1 MKNIKVNYII
11 YKPDNPVFNGHV
23 IDNEN
28 AIRVEFNFNLSLNTY
43 YQFIIN
49 DDRDEIYST
58 PLTTNGY
65 CHKEIFFKF
74 FKYKIKL
81 LSFDING
88 IKIIDEINFDV
99 KNHNFTLSLKSESK
113 DEIEI
118 WKNYISLV
126 ESTLNIKIN
135 HVINSDS
142 ANKLMDIIEISR
154 DKYELSLD
162 TYGYVTDDYSSL
174 AIIKNLFNIL
184 NCQEDIDQ
192 NDKEIEIKLENK
204 NSIKI
209 IGCYTGIH
217 DQGVC
222 LIEDNKILACYSE
235 ERFSR
240 IKSCFN
246 HFSFPKLS
254 LEALQKDFNID
265 IKDPN
270 IHLVSAKPLTL
281 LPELIDILNYRSIK
295 LYDHHYSHACGAYY
309 TSGFDENT
317 LIVSYDGGDS
327 GEDNFIELNKD
338 NLDKY
343 YPYKRIGTTHAAFH
357 ISVDGKLIEIDKKF
371 NRGSLA
377 NIWYWFCGVYG
388 FVGCKDEG
396 KIMGLAAQ
404 GKFDEKIYN
413 QFNFFVKNDCCT
425 AGGMINTYYIDLLKN
440 LSSEKQL
447 ELKRDLAY
455 NLQKVTEDSISE
467 LIDNIDKQY
476 GPFKNLCLA
485 GGIFANVKLNQKIN
499 EQLNFENVWVY
510 PAMSDE
516 GLSLGSAIAHGVELG
531 VFKNRKIENVFFGKN
546 YSEKEINNLINN
558 FYIDYKKEL
567 FSEELNYNTVA
578 DLLINRKIIG
588 LFDGAAEYGPR
599 ALGNRSIIVEP
610 TKKETHEYLNRR
622 LNRNEIMPF
631 APIIM
636 EEYINNI
643 CYYNN
648 SNYSSDFMTMCY
660 NVREEWLNKIPAVI
674 NIYDATARPQVVNK
688 KRHKHFHNIL
698 YKYHEKTG
706 IPVLMNTSFNSHGE
720 PIINS
725 PSEALNHL
733 AKGTIDYL
741 IINNKILH
749 I

>member
-1 MKNIKVNYII
+1 M
-11 YKPDNPVFNGHV
+11 
-23 IDNEN
+23 
-28 AIRVEFNFNLSLNTY
+28 
-43 YQFIIN
+43 
-49 DDRDEIYST
+49 
-58 PLTTNGY
+58 
-65 CHKEIFFKF
+65 
-74 FKYKIKL
+74 
-81 LSFDING
+81 
-88 IKIIDEINFDV
+88 
-99 KNHNFTLSLKSESK
+99 
-113 DEIEI
+113 
-118 WKNYISLV
+118 
-126 ESTLNIKIN
+126 
-135 HVINSDS
+135 
-142 ANKLMDIIEISR
+142 
-154 DKYELSLD
+154 
-162 TYGYVTDDYSSL
+162 
-174 AIIKNLFNIL
+174 
-184 NCQEDIDQ
+184 
-192 NDKEIEIKLENK
+192 
-204 NSIKI
+204 KI
-209 IGCYTGIH
+209 IGSHIGFH

-270 IHLVSAKPLTL
+270 IHLVSAKPINTA

-295 LYDHHYSHACGAYY
+295 LYNHHYCHACGAYY

-317 LIVSYDGGDS
+317 LVVSYDGGD
-327 GEDNFIELNKD
+327 GGNDNLIELNK
-338 NLDKY
+338 NNINKTRLD
-343 YPYKRIGTTHAAFH
+343 RIGIANSYSAFYM
-357 ISVDGKLIEIDKKF
+357 IKNNKLIEIDKRLKH
-371 NRGSLA
+371 GSLA
-377 NIWYWFCGVYG
+377 NIWARFCAIFN
-388 FVGCKDEG
+388 FVALKDEG

-413 QFNFFVKNDCCT
+413 QLKSLIDYDCYSSSLIFNS
-425 AGGMINTYYIDLLKN
+425 YYINILKN

-455 NLQKVTEDSISE
+455 NLQLLTENIMLP
-467 LIDNIDKQY
+467 LIDNINKQY

-499 EQLNFENVWVY
+499 EQLSFDNVWVY

-531 VFKNRKIENVFFGKN
+531 EFKNRKIDNVFFGKN

-558 FYIDYKKEL
+558 FEKKFRSQKL
-567 FSEELNYNTVA
+567 DYNTVA
-578 DLLINRKIIG
+578 DLLIERKVIG
-588 LFDGAAEYGPR
+588 LFDGASEYGPR
-599 ALGNRSIIVEP
+599 ALGNRSIMVEP
-610 TKKETHEYLNRR
+610 TKKETHEYLNKR

-636 EEYINNI
+636 EEYIDQI
-643 CYYNN
+643 CYYDK
-648 SNYSSDFMTMCY
+648 SKYTSEFMTMCY
-660 NVREEWLNKIPAVI
+660 NVREEWISKIPAVI
-674 NIYDATARPQVVNK
+674 NIYDGTVRPQVINK
-688 KRHKHFHNIL
+688 DRHKYFHNIL
-698 YKYHEKTG
+698 YKYYEKTG

-725 PSEALNHL
+725 PVEALNHL